1 MPNAPFNCNRCGGQV
16 SWPENWQQ
24 GQKPINAD
32 GTVHTCSGGGQQPT
46 PTQGNPPQT
55 VTPEVTPT
63 TVLGEIAAFKE
74 ANKELD
80 AAHFETVGKIYIS
93 RMMSRR

>member
-1 MPNAPFNCNRCGGQV
+1 MVNAPFNCNRCGGQV

-32 GTVHTCSGGGQQPT
+32 GSVHACSGNQQQQTAPQ
-46 PTQGNPPQT
+46 PNPPQT

-63 TVLGEIAAFKE
+63 TVLGEIATFKE
-74 ANKELD
+74 ANKELTD
-80 AAHFETVGKIYIS
+80 AKFESMAKVYMS